1 MVSSGNKYEKER
13 MNSKRYLRSLLRKAR
28 GGSKV
33 LLFELARH
41 RTEILRTI
49 PIAPKS
55 AGILVTHNC
64 NSRCITCNMW
74 RSKSTNE
81 LSITELQ
88 DILAQLKD
96 MGVVGVGFEG
106 GEALLRKDFPQIVG
120 KAHQLGFEHIGLTTN
135 GLLLTRRK
143 AENLIQKGLTSIGV
157 SIDGIGETH
166 DFVRGI
172 KGAYE
177 KSMGALEELV
187 NLRDSKYPE
196 LGLSMGSILMQP
208 TIDDIIPLTDLA
220 HRLRVGFSLQLIDD
234 SLIFFRG
241 IDRASLWIDDQDK
254 LDGLIDELR
263 NLKKVNSALKSYS
276 HSRFEYARKYF
287 SDPKRADIPCY
298 LGYLLI
304 YIDAHGEVYPGC
316 WSLGSV
322 GNLREKSL
330 KEIIESPAYKNRV
343 HAMFRKECPGCA
355 CNYPTNLAYSLRA
368 LVNETLWRL
377 KLYR

>member
-1 MVSSGNKYEKER
+1 MSIS
-13 MNSKRYLRSLLRKAR
+13 RYLRFLSRKAR
-28 GGSKV
+28 AGSK
-33 LLFELARH
+33 LFLFELARY
-41 RTEILRTI
+41 RKEILRAI
-49 PIAPKS
+49 PITPKS

-74 RSKSTNE
+74 RSKSSNE
-81 LSITELQ
+81 LSLEELQ

-96 MGVVGVGFEG
+96 MGMVSVGFEG
-106 GEALLRKDFPQIVG
+106 GEALLRKDFPQIIEETHG
-120 KAHQLGFEHIGLTTN
+120 LGFEHIGLTTN
-135 GLLLTRRK
+135 GLLLTRDK

-172 KGAYE
+172 KGAYA

-196 LGLSMGSILMQP
+196 LGLSMGSILMKP
-208 TIDDIIPLTDLA
+208 TIDEFLSLVDLA

-241 IDRASLWIDDQDK
+241 IDRASLWIEDQNK
-254 LDGLIDELR
+254 LDRLIDELH

-276 HSRFEYARKYF
+276 HTRLEYARKYF
-287 SDPKRADIPCY
+287 SDPKRTDIPCY
-298 LGYLLI
+298 LGYLLV

-330 KEIIESPAYKNRV
+330 REIIESPEYKSRV
-343 HAMFRKECPGCA
+343 RAMFRKECPGCA
-355 CNYPTNLAYSLRA
+355 CNYGVNLTYSLRT
-368 LVNETLWRL
+368 LIDETLRKL
-377 KLYR
+377 KLHS

>member
-13 MNSKRYLRSLLRKAR
+13 MNNNRYLRFLLRKAR
-28 GGSKV
+28 AGSKL
-33 LLFELARH
+33 LLFELARY
-41 RTEILRTI
+41 RKEILRAI

-74 RSKSTNE
+74 RNKSTNE
-81 LSITELQ
+81 LSLTDIN
-88 DILAQLKD
+88 DILTQFKD
-96 MGVVGVGFEG
+96 MGIVSTGFEG

-120 KAHQLGFEHIGLTTN
+120 KAHELGFEHIGLTTN
-135 GLLLTRRK
+135 GLLLTRSK

-177 KSMGALEELV
+177 KSMRALEELV
-187 NLRDSKYPE
+187 SLRDSKYPE
-196 LGLSMGSILMQP
+196 LDLSMGSILMQP
-208 TIDDIIPLTDLA
+208 TIDQFLSLVDLA
-220 HRLRVGFSLQLIDD
+220 HRLRVDFSLQLIDD
-234 SLIFFRG
+234 SPILFKG
-241 IDRASLWIDDQDK
+241 IDRTSLWIDEQNK
-254 LDGLIDELR
+254 LDSLIDELHS
-263 NLKKVNSALKSYS
+263 LKKVNSALKSTP
-276 HSRFEYARKYF
+276 HTKLEYARKYF
-287 SDPKRADIPCY
+287 SDPKRADISCY

-304 YIDAHGEVYPGC
+304 YIDTHGEVYPGC

-330 KEIIESPAYKNRV
+330 KEIIESQAYKNRV
-343 HAMFRKECPGCA
+343 HAMFHKECPGCA
-355 CNYPTNLAYSLRA
+355 CNYPTNLAYSLRT
-368 LVNETLWRL
+368 LVDETLWRL
-377 KLYR
+377 KLRH